1 MNTLGLEKR
10 DGRNMLL
17 VAAVV
22 AILIAGTAE
31 GALGVRVVA
40 GTIAGLV
47 SAAVFVVFTVLINR
61 YKPDHW

>member
-1 MNTLGLEKR
+1 
-10 DGRNMLL
+10 MLL